1 MLVHILAEFRGYTIK
16 DEDTRLHIDDDQCEI
31 DFHDQWLASMN
42 AEEEVEE
49 CQIDFQGQEIIRK
62 PPGCVSEENRNR
74 E

>member
-42 AEEEVEE
+42 AEEEVDD
-49 CQIDFQGQEIIRK
+49 CQIDFQG
-62 PPGCVSEENRNR
+62 N
-74 E
+74 